1 MESPE
6 TTAKLRHRNSLK
18 LIFGN
23 FKHHVDN
30 MIDDTRHIIIDV
42 EDIEDDFRKCY
53 NKCCLTCFLKRI
65 CCFLG

>member
-6 TTAKLRHRNSLK
+6 TTEKLRHSNL
-18 LIFGN
+18 LNVMFGN

-42 EDIEDDFRKCY
+42 EGIEDDCNKCY
-53 NKCCLTCFLKRI
+53 NKFCLTCF
-65 CCFLG
+65 F

>member
-53 NKCCLTCFLKRI
+53 NKCC
-65 CCFLG
+65 